1 MSSSFRVTQHR
12 LEQARFIASPHCDAR
27 PPDTPVSLIVV
38 HGISLPAGQ
47 FGLHY
52 ITDLFLGQL
61 DTNAHPSFAPLAQL
75 RVSAHLL
82 IRRNGEV
89 IQYVPFD
96 QRAWHAG
103 VSSWQGQTACNDFS
117 IGIELEGT
125 DEVPY
130 SDAQYQQLGKVIEAL
145 RAAYPTI
152 SEQAVT
158 GHEHIAPGRKT
169 DPGPVFDWPRI
180 ASLCHIQPTTQA
192 QCMPASDNTVNLKD
206 S

>member
-1 MSSSFRVTQHR
+1 MHSSLSVTQHK
-12 LEQARFIASPHCDAR
+12 LDQARFVASPHCDAR
-27 PPDTPVSLIVV
+27 PSAMPIELIVI
-38 HGISLPAGQ
+38 HGISLPAGH
-47 FGLHY
+47 FGLGY
-52 ITDLFLGQL
+52 INDLFLGQL
-61 DTNAHPSFAPLAQL
+61 NLDADPSFAPLEGL

-82 IRRNGEV
+82 IRRTGEI

-103 VSSWQGQTACNDFS
+103 VSCWQGRTTCNDFS

-130 SDAQYQQLGKVIEAL
+130 TDAQYAQLAEVVTAL
-145 RAAYPTI
+145 RNAYPAI
-152 SEQAVT
+152 PEHGVT

-169 DPGPVFDWPRI
+169 DPGPSFDWERLARRSKI
-180 ASLCHIQPTTQA
+180 TPTTTA
-192 QCMPASDNTVNLKD
+192 QMQSDSPSTTD